1 LFLATTANHHYWDKN
16 QKVLFLGEWCR
27 VYNQK
32 SIWSKVNHDV
42 LPSPWND
49 TEQFD
54 KHYSYLQTVQEKYL
68 EFLALNLNKIHGEK
82 HSNRY
87 WRIILGPWLTHFI
100 GTIYDRYLS
109 ITKAAETN
117 LITNTW
123 LPPFRQGKW
132 IPQNFESCLG
142 WCSDDNF
149 NLHLIGRIIFQLNN
163 IPYEF
168 KELPPLQSLDSK
180 QVFNKQVGVK
190 SAIKSFLSAIS
201 KFIPAHNN
209 RIVVCSLKLKFLD
222 LVKLQVCLGQFPRLR
237 EPIVEPNKFSVN
249 EPMRKSLKVSQGE
262 NEFENLLE
270 DLMVELMPKTYL
282 EGFNDLRN
290 RAIKAFPKK
299 TKIILSGA
307 CHFDDALKIWVADQT
322 SKNTKLILSEIG
334 GGLNTLKFNQFRIH
348 QHETCDKYFTFG
360 HSENKNKKRIFM
372 SQSFLIKAS
381 RNLKP
386 NPKGVIIAIS
396 SSVYRY
402 NMSID
407 NSLNNYRAARI
418 VLEQNLFLKKVSPEV
433 FRILYYR
440 LQPKELGWDEKKRL
454 ADTFPNLKTYHGPQ
468 LLEKQLKK
476 SRLAITFS
484 NSTVFLQTISIN
496 FPTILCFN
504 PIRTPLLVSAQPY
517 FNELRR
523 VKIFHDSQESAA
535 TWINTIY
542 KNPSSWWASAE
553 TQRVRKQFCNEFVR
567 TNPSFYKE
575 WAKEILKAT
584 NN

>member
-1 LFLATTANHHYWDKN
+1 MFLATTANHHYWDKN
-16 QKVLFLGEWCR
+16 QKILFLGEWCR
-27 VYNQK
+27 IYNQK
-32 SIWSKVNHDV
+32 SIWSKVAHEV

-68 EFLALNLNKIHGEK
+68 EILTLNLNKIHGEK

-87 WRIILGPWLTHFI
+87 WRIILGPWLIHFV
-100 GTIYDRYLS
+100 GATYDRYLS
-109 ITKAAETN
+109 IRKAAETN

-132 IPQNFESCLG
+132 IPQNFESYLG
-142 WCSDDNF
+142 WSADDNF
-149 NLHLIGRIIFQLNN
+149 NLHLIGRIIVQLNN

-168 KELPPLQSLDSK
+168 KELPPLPALNSK
-180 QVFNKQVGVK
+180 EVFNKQVWAK
-190 SAIKSFLSAIS
+190 NIIKSFLRAIS
-201 KFIPAHNN
+201 RLTPAHNN
-209 RIVVCSLKLKFLD
+209 RIVVCSLKLKLWD
-222 LVKLQVCLGQFPRLR
+222 LVKLQACLGQFPYFRAPL
-237 EPIVEPNKFSVN
+237 VEPNKFSVN

-270 DLMVELMPKTYL
+270 DLMIELMPKAYL

-299 TKIILSGA
+299 PKIILSGA
-307 CHFDDALKIWVADQT
+307 CYFDDALKIWVADQT
-322 SKNTKLILSEIG
+322 SKNTKLILSQVG
-334 GGLNTLKFNQFRIH
+334 GGFNTWKFNTFETH
-348 QHETCDKYFTFG
+348 QYKTCDKYFTSG
-360 HSENKNKKRIFM
+360 HSENKKMICM

-386 NPKGVIIAIS
+386 NPKGAIIAITHS
-396 SSVYRY
+396 APRY
-402 NMSID
+402 NTSVD
-407 NSLNNYRAARI
+407 HALNNLLPARNI
-418 VLEQNLFLKKVSPEV
+418 MEQNRFLKKVSPEV
-433 FRILYYR
+433 FQILYYR
-440 LQPKELGWDEKKRL
+440 LYPSEMGWDERKRL
-454 ADTFPNLKTYHGPQ
+454 ADAFPNLKTYQGPQ
-468 LLEKQLKK
+468 PLEKQLRK
-476 SRLAITFS
+476 SRLAILFL
-484 NSTVFLQTISIN
+484 NSTVFLQTIAIN

-504 PIRTPLLVSAQPY
+504 PVRSPLVVSAEPY

-523 VKIFHDSQESAA
+523 VKILHESPESAA
-535 TWINTIY
+535 TWINSIY

-553 TQRVRKQFCNEFVR
+553 TQKVRKQFCNEFVR
-567 TNPSFYKE
+567 TSPSFHKE